1 MHTFAGDSEGSASP
15 ARCDGAGPQGL
26 WTCGCTVASGRASW
40 GQPALP
46 PRGLGKPGSK
56 WNTWNR
62 RLTPDSIACTAV
74 SLSALTAHRQGTT
87 LPAIPD
93 GVVYRPKPAEE
104 FVEAGEVILAC
115 LRDPECVPPG
125 GALVIGPRIAL
136 EPEPDQRVQDL
147 HAAARIQVPMQAE
160 AGPSSS
166 RAKSPNRL
174 TNRRS
179 EGGFSG
185 PLPLGAT
192 PRFQRPTYD
201 ELATYWTHFSFDID
215 DPMFIVETERAERVL
230 MQALPDACVL

>member
-26 WTCGCTVASGRASW
+26 WTCGCTFASGRASW

-56 WNTWNR
+56 SNTWNR

-174 TNRRS
+174 TKSPERGR
-179 EGGFSG
+179 
-185 PLPLGAT
+185 LLGTAT
-192 PRFQRPTYD
+192 PGRN
-201 ELATYWTHFSFDID
+201 S
-215 DPMFIVETERAERVL
+215 
-230 MQALPDACVL
+230 ALSAPHL